1 MSIRTKRAYDTA
13 ARGDGTRVLVDRVW
27 PRGLSKDK
35 AAIET
40 WLKDVAP
47 SSELRK
53 WFGHDPQKWA
63 EFKRRYFR
71 ELDEREEAVAPLLG
85 LARQKRPLTLV
96 FGAHDTE
103 HNNAVALRAW
113 LEKRLGG

>member
-1 MSIRTKRAYDTA
+1 MSIRTKRAYETA
-13 ARGDGTRVLVDRVW
+13 AREDGTRVLVDRIW

-35 AAIET
+35 AAIEA
-40 WLKDVAP
+40 WLKEAAP

-53 WFGHDPQKWA
+53 WFGHDPQKWS

-71 ELDEREEAVAPLLG
+71 ELDRREDTLEPLLE
-85 LARQKRPLTLV
+85 LARRKQPLTLV
-96 FGAHDTE
+96 FGARDTE